1 VVRAAKDF
9 VEVPIPQ
16 VVVKGFT
23 SQIGLSNPRASS
35 SYVRPW
41 IGFAIP
47 SLLSL
52 SKDERNILQHF
63 IGENNIV
70 LGSDGITMMD
80 MINRL

>member
-52 SKDERNILQHF
+52 SKEERNILQHF

>member
-1 VVRAAKDF
+1 MVRAAKDF

-52 SKDERNILQHF
+52 SKEEMNILQHF

>member
-1 VVRAAKDF
+1 MVRAAKDF

-52 SKDERNILQHF
+52 SKEERNILQHF